1 MIVKVPGPELVV
13 LITSL
18 SEPTFMGVG
27 TLIMPILQVG
37 KLSLGNLSY
46 TKSSVWRERREGG
59 RKNGRKDASG
69 IDNHRCGALFIYFC
83 PETLRSH

>member
-46 TKSSVWRERREGG
+46 TKSSVWGERRKGGREKGRERERE
-59 RKNGRKDASG
+59 RERLIS
-69 IDNHRCGALFIYFC
+69 
-83 PETLRSH
+83 